1 MQLNFTQVFSS
12 KEFQHSIF
20 NIDLIIIMQSIF
32 KTQLFFKIDTKN
44 TQLESN
50 KKDCIR
56 TMQSLWNSL
65 EFNYGKDGFRAG
77 TYQFLMR
84 IDYSISIQ
92 KQISFWN
99 V

>member
-1 MQLNFTQVFSS
+1 
-12 KEFQHSIF
+12 
-20 NIDLIIIMQSIF
+20 MQSIF
-32 KTQLFFKIDTKN
+32 KTQLLFKIDTKN

-92 KQISFWN
+92 KNFVLKWIKIQIEKN
-99 V
+99 LIADNGIENEIR

>member
-1 MQLNFTQVFSS
+1 
-12 KEFQHSIF
+12 
-20 NIDLIIIMQSIF
+20 MQSIL
-32 KTQLFFKIDTKN
+32 KTQLLFKIDTKKH

-92 KQISFWN
+92 KKISFWN
-99 V
+99 EWKSKSKKFWLQIMESKMK